1 MSSQFTLNIHKQVL
15 VINTARLPPWTSPE
29 QLIMGALTTS
39 LICATSLMISQVLV
53 SRKVNSYSLKL
64 SLFTSFAKA
73 FNAKMQCCAET
84 EQSSLAS
91 FLLLKRFSGMFI

>member
-1 MSSQFTLNIHKQVL
+1 
-15 VINTARLPPWTSPE
+15 
-29 QLIMGALTTS
+29 MGALTTS

-53 SRKVNSYSLKL
+53 SRKVNSYSLKLSLFTSFAKAFTYSLKL